1 MTRQRWRKA
10 ALIVGGW
17 TLVALFL
24 FSKNLAARTLRQDTS
39 PWVDILVA
47 WLIGS
52 YASAALTP
60 AILWLGDRYPF
71 GRERW
76 AAPVA
81 IHLLGSAVFAV
92 SQLGLEAVVTAW
104 TGVVSFPVA
113 QSVGTYF
120 PVLLA
125 LGFHGGVLCYWL
137 IIALQAL
144 WRFHESSRRHEREAL
159 ELMARASALET
170 QVVQARLGALKMQLQ
185 PHFLFNT
192 LNAVVSLVRARR
204 GREAEDTLAHLSD
217 LLRWVLDDSEHQE
230 VALARELEYVRL
242 YLAVERVRFADRLRI
257 EMRIAPDALD
267 AAVPHLCLQPIV
279 ENAIRHGIEASAS
292 SGEVVIAARRLGGML
307 ELVVED
313 DGPGFRSFRQ
323 PVGIGLANTRL
334 RLAELYGD
342 RAALTLANALDGGAI
357 VTLTLPFRECED
369 RAATP
374 QAKPPAAVPRKAAGL

>member
-1 MTRQRWRKA
+1 MTRQRWRTA

-24 FSKNLAARTLRQDTS
+24 FSKNLAARMLRNDPT
-39 PWVDILVA
+39 PWVDMLLA

-71 GRERW
+71 GRGSW
-76 AAPVA
+76 KAPLA
-81 IHLLGSAVFAV
+81 IHLAGCAAFAV
-92 SQLGLEAVVTAW
+92 AQLWLEAVVSVW
-104 TGVVSFPVA
+104 LGVLSFSVA
-113 QSVGTYF
+113 QSVSTYF
-120 PVLLA
+120 PVLIA
-125 LGFHGGVLCYWL
+125 LGFHGSAVCYWL
-137 IIALQAL
+137 IIGLQAL

-159 ELMARASALET
+159 ELMARAAALET

-230 VALARELEYVRL
+230 VPLSRELEYVRL
-242 YLAVERVRFADRLRI
+242 YLAVERVRFSDRLQV

-279 ENAIRHGIEASAS
+279 ENAIRHGIEASAAA
-292 SGEVVIAARRLGGML
+292 GQLVIGARRVGGML

-313 DGPGFRSFRQ
+313 DGPGLRGVRQ

-369 RAATP
+369 PVTQTRTGIVP
-374 QAKPPAAVPRKAAGL
+374 GEAVAR

>member
-1 MTRQRWRKA
+1 MTRQRWRMA

-24 FSKNLAARTLRQDTS
+24 FTKYLAQRTLRQDPT
-39 PWVDILVA
+39 PWADVLVA

-60 AILWLGDRYPF
+60 AVLWLGDRYPF

-76 AAPVA
+76 GAPLIV
-81 IHLLGSAVFAV
+81 HLVGSIAFAV
-92 SQLGLEAVVTAW
+92 GQLWLEAVFTAW
-104 TGVVSFPVA
+104 TGLVSFPVA
-113 QSVGTYF
+113 QSVRTYF
-120 PVLLA
+120 PALLA
-125 LGFHGGVLCYWL
+125 LGFHGGALCYWL
-137 IIALQAL
+137 IIGLQSL
-144 WRFHESSRRHEREAL
+144 WRFHESSRRHERAAL

-217 LLRWVLDDSEHQE
+217 LLRWVLDDSEQQE

-242 YLAVERVRFADRLRI
+242 YLAVERVRFADRLRVD
-257 EMRIAPDALD
+257 MRIAPDALD

-292 SGEVVIAARRLGGML
+292 AGELIISARRVAATL

-313 DGPGFRSFRQ
+313 DGPGFRTLPP

-334 RLAELYGD
+334 RLAELYGE
-342 RAALTLANALDGGAI
+342 RASLTLGNALDGGAI
-357 VTLTLPFRECED
+357 VTLTLPFRERED
-369 RAATP
+369 PAGAGAP
-374 QAKPPAAVPRKAAGL
+374 ASWEAHPGKAAVP

>member
-1 MTRQRWRKA
+1 MTRQGWRKA

-24 FSKNLAARTLRQDTS
+24 FTKNLAARMLRQDPS
-39 PWVDILVA
+39 PWEDILLA

-71 GRERW
+71 GRDRW
-76 AAPVA
+76 AAPFA
-81 IHLLGSAVFAV
+81 IHLVGSAVFAV
-92 SQLGLEAVVTAW
+92 SQLWLEAVFTAW

-137 IIALQAL
+137 IIGLQAL

-159 ELMARASALET
+159 ELLARASALET

-230 VALARELEYVRL
+230 VPLARELEYVRL
-242 YLAVERVRFADRLRI
+242 YLAVERVRFADRLRVDL
-257 EMRIAPDALD
+257 RIAPDTLD

-292 SGEVVIAARRLGGML
+292 AGELVVSARRTGGML
-307 ELVVED
+307 ELAVED
-313 DGPGFRSFRQ
+313 DGPGFRSFR
-323 PVGIGLANTRL
+323 PPAGIGLANTRL

-342 RAALTLANALDGGAI
+342 RATLTTANALDGGAI
-357 VTLTLPFRECED
+357 VTLTLPFREFDE
-369 RAATP
+369 RVV
-374 QAKPPAAVPRKAAGL
+374 PPLAEAVARKAAAL